1 MVTEEK
7 YTFREFAQKMNERSE
22 SKPVIGKDVIR
33 TDAENNTKA
42 AEDIMK
48 QTAEY
53 NDVEQAERKTNPENE
68 VDLNKSLLDL
78 DYIYAPSQEYKDRV
92 KAQVHGFPSVE
103 NEKNSDVRENDS
115 LDYEGNEKF
124 YDNRKKVADER
135 GEAEAE
141 YAHAGLK
148 ARELDKKYFE
158 KKNALTNEN
167 RRTMKRLTFH
177 GTTFLDEEDMTRRIP
192 DDYRKDGNTFIME
205 DKEGT
210 QYVVECKADTV
221 IKSYIHTHVTGVYN
235 QRQLHEQIDRMKEL
249 SGYKHSDMKCRL
261 SAQGRLNEE
270 DRTRVILE
278 SIRKAVNTEE
288 K

>member
-1 MVTEEK
+1 MVTETRC
-7 YTFREFAQKMNERSE
+7 TFGELLQTLNERSE
-22 SKPVIGKDVIR
+22 SKPVIGKGVIR

-42 AEDIMK
+42 TEDIMK

-78 DYIYAPSQEYKDRV
+78 NYIYSPSDDFKERV

-103 NEKNSDVRENDS
+103 NEKNSDVKENDS
-115 LDYEGNEKF
+115 LDYEGNKKF
-124 YDNRKKVADER
+124 YDDRKEVADER
-135 GEAEAE
+135 NQVAAD

-148 ARELDKKYFE
+148 AHNLDKKYFE
-158 KKNALTNEN
+158 KENALTNEN
-167 RRTMKRLTFH
+167 KRTMKRLTFH
-177 GTTFLDEEDMTRRIP
+177 GTTFLNEEDMTRRIP

-221 IKSYIHTHVTGVYN
+221 IKSYVHTHVTGVYN
-235 QRQLHEQIDRMKEL
+235 PRQLHEQVNRMNQL
-249 SGYKHSDMKCRL
+249 SGYKHTDLKRNL
-261 SAQGRLNEE
+261 SAQGRMDE
-270 DRTRVILE
+270 DTRMRVMLD
-278 SIRKAVNTEE
+278 SIRSAVNSEE
-288 K
+288 